1 MRLLVVLFGAFA
13 LMMYI
18 MVVAGCAHAEPVAR
32 GPIAVKR
39 SFAGCT
45 PERDGRQQ
53 CCFATKGQEPVCVW
67 TAAPRKAHAKVA
79 KR

>member
-1 MRLLVVLFGAFA
+1 MRLLLLVIGALA
-13 LMMYI
+13 LVMF
-18 MVVAGCAHAEPVAR
+18 MVAAAGAAPSQR

-53 CCFATKGQEPVCVW
+53 CCFAIEDREPVCVW
-67 TAAPRKAHAKVA
+67 TAPAG
-79 KR
+79 KRR